1 MSENRPARSAVARH
15 WPLDPKVVFL
25 NHGSFGACPSPVL
38 EHQHELRMRMEREPV
53 SFLVRE
59 CEPLLD
65 AARESLAAFV
75 GAAPEDLAFVSNAT
89 SGVNAV
95 LRSLELRPGDRLL
108 TTDHA
113 YNACRNALEFVA
125 ARSRAVVDVASI
137 QFPNPSEDAVVASIL
152 ELARPDTRLALI
164 DHVTSP
170 TALVL
175 PVSRIV
181 RELSARG
188 IDTLVDG
195 AHAPGMIPLDLRTI
209 GAAWYTGNCHKW
221 ICAPKGSAFLHVRPD
236 RRGITHP
243 AVISHGA
250 RGPRSD
256 RDAFRLEFD
265 WTGTHDPTAWMSI
278 PTALGFMGAL
288 VPGGWP
294 EVMSRNRA
302 LARHARDLLCDRLGV
317 SPAVPDS
324 MQGSMAAVLL
334 PEDMV
339 PAADRR
345 KASDPLGDALNV
357 RYSIEVP
364 VIPVGERGR
373 VIRVSAQLYNAV
385 DEYEFLAEKL
395 AAMRER

>member
-1 MSENRPARSAVARH
+1 
-15 WPLDPKVVFL
+15 
-25 NHGSFGACPSPVL
+25 
-38 EHQHELRMRMEREPV
+38 MERQPV

-75 GAAPEDLAFVSNAT
+75 GASPEDLAFVSNAT

-95 LRSLELRPGDRLL
+95 LRSIELRPGDRLL
-108 TTDHA
+108 TTAHA
-113 YNACRNALEFVA
+113 YNACRNALELVA
-125 ARSRAVVDVASI
+125 ARAGAVVDVAPI
-137 QFPNPSEDAVVASIL
+137 PFPNPSEEAVVESIL
-152 ELARPDTRLALI
+152 ALAGPKTRLALI

-175 PVSRIV
+175 PIRRIV
-181 RELSARG
+181 RELAGRG
-188 IDTLVDG
+188 IDSLVDG
-195 AHAPGMIPLDLRTI
+195 AHAPGMLPLDLRAI

-236 RRGITHP
+236 RRGNTHP

-250 RGPRSD
+250 RGPRTD

-265 WTGTHDPTAWMSI
+265 WTGTRDPTAWMSI
-278 PTALGFMGAL
+278 PKALELMESL

-294 EVMSRNRA
+294 EVMRHNRA
-302 LARHARDLLCDRLGV
+302 LAAQARDILCNALGV

-334 PEDMV
+334 PDDV
-339 PAADRR
+339 LPAADRR
-345 KASDPLGDALNV
+345 KSLDPLGDALLE

-364 VIPVGERGR
+364 IIPLGDNERI
-373 VIRVSAQLYNAV
+373 VRVSAQLYNASG
-385 DEYEFLAEKL
+385 EYEYLAGKL
-395 AAMRER
+395 AGMRGK